1 MVVQECRKFDS
12 CLPWGKEL
20 CPLSGKER
28 RMPKSLREGDPEM
41 LRFSD
46 KKKDSLT
53 YLEGYI
59 WGQERVTTKPPLSLF
74 PLDLAKGKGTRSCV

>member
-1 MVVQECRKFDS
+1 MVVQECRKLDS
-12 CLPWGKEL
+12 CLPWRKEL

-46 KKKDSLT
+46 KRKDSLT

-59 WGQERVTTKPPLSLF
+59 WGQERVTAKPHCRSFHLTWL
-74 PLDLAKGKGTRSCV
+74 KGKA